1 MADKS
6 ANTAKGSDESILY
19 LVTYLLTWLTGILI
33 YITAGQK
40 NKRLKFHAVQA
51 ILVGIVI
58 FVLGWIP
65 IIGWIIAI
73 LLWLYGMYV
82 GYEGGYQG
90 KDIEVPVIGPFARKY
105 S

>member
-33 YITAGQK
+33 FITAGQK

-51 ILVGIVI
+51 IIVGIII
-58 FVLGWIP
+58 FILGWIP
-65 IIGWIIAI
+65 FIGWLIAVV
-73 LLWLYGMYV
+73 LWLYGMYV
-82 GYEGGYQG
+82 GYQAGYQG
-90 KDIEVPVIGPFARKY
+90 KDILMPVIGDFAKKY